1 MKVGVSDTEYATQ
14 KYLHTKEETTD
25 NLLNYSSISFIPITM
40 IVTFFIHQEEQKYF
54 SLFLHDMKHG
64 ETYLYEF

>member
-40 IVTFFIHQEEQKYF
+40 IVTFFIHQDEHKYF
-54 SLFLHDMKHG
+54 HLFLA
-64 ETYLYEF
+64 